1 MKISPQF
8 TPKLDPG
15 FVPAALWNR
24 AYAKAVARTP
34 DSRDVTL
41 AIRRPDATCWHHH
54 TKLLPH
60 KPEFTIDNW
69 RYTERLAKFLL
80 WALGGNELYVAG
92 APELAEQLSAYY
104 ATSDLGCFDHN
115 FLGDT
120 VFGKTFEV
128 IACSREALPK
138 ESKIAKELGR
148 NLDGYRIGFDLGGS
162 DRKCAALING
172 EVVHSEEIKWAPYFE
187 KEPYYHVAG
196 IRDTLERAAKHLPRV
211 DAIGGSAAGIYIDN
225 EVRVASLFRGIEKDD
240 FEKSVRPIFKE
251 LAKEWN
257 VPMDIA
263 NDGDVT
269 ALAGA
274 ISLNENG
281 VLGISMGTS
290 LAAGYIDEHGHITG
304 AINELAFAPVDYRE
318 DAPADEWSGDR
329 GCGVQYFSQQA
340 VGRLIP
346 NSGIEVPADL
356 ALPEKLEIVQE
367 KMIRGDERAAA
378 IYETIGTYFGYSI
391 AHYAEHYTFKHL
403 LVLGRVSSGA
413 GGEIINEQA
422 KQVLKSEFPEL
433 AEKIKLQTPDEK
445 MKRHGQ
451 AVAAA
456 SLPPIPVRQK
466 VY

>member
-1 MKISPQF
+1 MKISPKL

-24 AYAKAVARTP
+24 AYAESVASTP
-34 DSRDVTL
+34 ESRNVTL
-41 AIRRPDATCWHHH
+41 AIRRPDGTCWHYP
-54 TKLLPH
+54 TQLLPNQ
-60 KPEFTIDNW
+60 PVFSSSNW

-80 WALGGNELYVAG
+80 WALGGNELIIAD
-92 APELAEQLSAYY
+92 APEIAEQLSAYY
-104 ATSDLGCFDHN
+104 GTSDLGRFDQN

-120 VFGKTFEV
+120 AFGKPFKVT
-128 IACSREALPK
+128 ACTKETLP
-138 ESKIAKELGR
+138 EERKIARELGR

-172 EVVHSEEIKWAPYFE
+172 EVVHSEEVKWTPYFE
-187 KEPYYHVAG
+187 KDPSYHIAG
-196 IRDTLERAAKHLPRV
+196 IRDTLKRAAKHLPQV

-225 EVRVASLFRGIEKDD
+225 EVRVASLFRGIEKTD

-257 VPMDIA
+257 IPMDVA

-274 ISLNENG
+274 ISLNDNG

-290 LAAGYIDEHGHITG
+290 LAAGYIDEQGHITG

-318 DAPADEWSGDR
+318 DAPPDEWSGDR

-346 NSGIEVPADL
+346 NSGIEMPDDL

-367 KMIRGDERAAA
+367 KMKRGDERAAA

-391 AHYAEHYTFKHL
+391 AHYAEHYAFKHL

-413 GGEIINEQA
+413 GGEIINAQA
-422 KQVLKSEFPEL
+422 TRVLKAEFPEL
-433 AEKIKLQTPDEK
+433 AEKMKLQTPDEK

-456 SLPPIPVRQK
+456 SLPPIPK
-466 VY
+466 G